1 MVCKLQRERKQMLFK
16 KPVIKKKNQTK
27 PNKILASIQTRAVWE
42 VDLQFGGTSLTE
54 EVEGTLVV
62 ETSTKKQ

>member
-16 KPVIKKKNQTK
+16 KPVIKKNQTK
-27 PNKILASIQTRAVWE
+27 PNKILASIQTRVVWE

-54 EVEGTLVV
+54 EVEGTLAV